1 MAGFY
6 KIASEKNNEQNILL
20 NLAFA
25 VIEEII
31 HSTIKEGIV
40 NMDDTGKMPKV
51 RGDLSIQELGEE
63 VMIYD
68 PLNEK
73 VHILN
78 NTAHCIWKLCD
89 GNFTLQEIKE
99 EISKKFPNTSEQD
112 ILHDIA
118 SAIDNFEK
126 NKLLM

>member
-1 MAGFY
+1 
-6 KIASEKNNEQNILL
+6 
-20 NLAFA
+20 
-25 VIEEII
+25 
-31 HSTIKEGIV
+31 
-40 NMDDTGKMPKV
+40 MDDTKKMPKV
-51 RGDLSIQELGEE
+51 RGDVSIQELGEE

-89 GNFTLQEIKE
+89 GNCTLQEIKE
-99 EISKKFPNTSEQD
+99 EISKKFPHTSEQE

-118 SAIDNFEK
+118 SAVDNFEK
-126 NKLLM
+126 NNLLI